1 MCNKNV
7 LSYTH
12 NKNIYSKR
20 VSFAFHVSQIIDKY
34 FICHNDSFRKLLV
47 TELLSFRLDS
57 VKKLHFR
64 VAFSLKET
72 WVVVMAF

>member
-12 NKNIYSKR
+12 NKNTF
-20 VSFAFHVSQIIDKY
+20 SFAFYVSQIMDKY

-47 TELLSFRLDS
+47 TELLSFGMDA